1 MYPDNH
7 IAFYTIQSLEKIL
20 ESLESENLT
29 SAEIKRKALSD
40 GNAKYLAFC
49 EREREREKER
59 YREEEREQKERE
71 ANDKRLKEKE
81 EAKAKSLKEEE
92 EEARCIALEE
102 KRIDEERVKK
112 WAKFHNFT
120 GKFGAISTTWHC
132 ILSSLFL

>member
-7 IAFYTIQSLEKIL
+7 IAFYTIQSLENIL
-20 ESLESENLT
+20 ESLEKENLT
-29 SAEIKRKALSD
+29 SVEIKRKALSD

-49 EREREREKER
+49 EKEREREKER
-59 YREEEREQKERE
+59 YRENERLQEEREQKERE
-71 ANDKRLKEKE
+71 ANAKRLKEKE
-81 EAKAKSLKEEE
+81 EAKAK
-92 EEARCIALEE
+92 ARRIALEE